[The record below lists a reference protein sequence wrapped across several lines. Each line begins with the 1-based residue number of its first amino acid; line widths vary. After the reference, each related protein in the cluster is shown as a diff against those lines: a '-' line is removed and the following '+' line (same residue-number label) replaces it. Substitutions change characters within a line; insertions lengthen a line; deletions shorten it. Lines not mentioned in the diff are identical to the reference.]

1 MKKNNNVSKFN
12 DFRQL
17 YPVFT
22 FEKYDIT
29 IDGDD
34 LKVIFSFNISD
45 KYYFTP
51 SICISNISRYGFI
64 NDESDGDDEL
74 MDSFV
79 FNVGMV
85 ELISYWK
92 LTCSPKIII
101 KPKKID
107 GDMIRWWKEL
117 YFNGLGEFFYL
128 NGINTDI
135 DTFVDI
141 ESIGTD
147 ELSYFNLDF
156 IDDDSYLVPIGGGK
170 DSVVTL
176 SLLRDAGCDV
186 MPFIINPRGATI
198 ECVKAA
204 GYSMDDVF
212 IVERKLDPLMLK
224 LNSEGFLNGHTPFS
238 ALLAFTSLLAA
249 AITGRPNVALSN
261 ESSANESTVKGANVN
276 HQYSKSY
283 KFELDFKEY
292 IGDYISPN
300 FNYFSFLRP
309 LSELKIA
316 SLFANYKEFYP
327 VFKSCNVGSK
337 DDVWCC
343 NCPKCLFVYIILSPF
358 ISTEELIKIFGEDM
372 FNKESMLPYLDELV
386 GKSDV
391 KPFECVGTVDE
402 VKAALFKTIERY
414 DGKPLP
420 LLLEYFKGSELYD
433 NSLSEIF
440 DKIMKTFDEN
450 NFLSYNEQD
459 ILK

>member
-12 DFRQL
+12 DFRLL

-29 IDGDD
+29 IDGDV
-34 LKVIFSFNISD
+34 LKMVFSFNISD

-51 SICISNISRYGFI
+51 SISIPNVSRYGFI
-64 NDESDGDDEL
+64 DGEGEL
-74 MDSFV
+74 MRNIV
-79 FNVGMV
+79 FHIGMV

-92 LTCSPKIII
+92 LTCSPKIIV
-101 KPKKID
+101 KPKKMNE
-107 GDMIRWWKEL
+107 DMIRWWKEL

-128 NGINTDI
+128 NEIDAKI
-135 DTFVDI
+135 DTFVEI
-141 ESIGTD
+141 ESDSIS
-147 ELSYFNLDF
+147 ELSHSVIDF
-156 IDDDSYLVPIGGGK
+156 ECNDSYLVPIGGGK

-176 SLLRDAGCDV
+176 SLLRDARCDV
-186 MPFIINPRGATI
+186 KPFIINPRGATI

-204 GYSMDDVF
+204 GYSMEEVLV
-212 IVERKLDPLMLK
+212 VERRLDPLMLK
-224 LNSEGFLNGHTPFS
+224 LNAEGFLNGHTPFS
-238 ALLAFTSLLAA
+238 ALLAFVSLLAA
-249 AITGRPNVALSN
+249 TITGRLNIALSN
-261 ESSANESTVKGANVN
+261 ESSANESTVKDTEVN

-283 KFELDFKEY
+283 KFESDFRGY
-292 IGDYISPN
+292 VDRYISSD

-316 SLFANYKEFYP
+316 SLFAKRKEFYP

-343 NCPKCLFVYIILSPF
+343 NCPKCLFVYTILSPF
-358 ISTEELIKIFGEDM
+358 IPTAELIKIFGEEM
-372 FNKESMLPYLDELV
+372 FNKESMLPYLDELM

-402 VKAALFKTIERY
+402 VRVALFKAIERY
-414 DGKPLP
+414 EGKPLP
-420 LLLEYFKGSELYD
+420 LLLDYFKNSELYN
-433 NSLSEIF
+433 NSLSEQF
-440 DKIMKTFDEN
+440 DKIMESFDEN
-450 NFLSYNEQD
+450 NFLSDNEQN

>member
-12 DFRQL
+12 DFRLL

-29 IDGDD
+29 IDGDV
-34 LKVIFSFNISD
+34 LKMVFSFNISD

-51 SICISNISRYGFI
+51 SISIPNVSRYGFI
-64 NDESDGDDEL
+64 DGEGEL
-74 MDSFV
+74 MRNIV
-79 FNVGMV
+79 FHIGMV

-92 LTCSPKIII
+92 LTCSPKIIV
-101 KPKKID
+101 KPKKMNE
-107 GDMIRWWKEL
+107 DMIRWWKEL

-128 NGINTDI
+128 NEIDAKI
-135 DTFVDI
+135 DTFVEI
-141 ESIGTD
+141 ESDSIS
-147 ELSYFNLDF
+147 ELSHSVIDF
-156 IDDDSYLVPIGGGK
+156 ECNDSYLVPIGGGK

-176 SLLRDAGCDV
+176 SLLRDAGYDV
-186 MPFIINPRGATI
+186 KPFIINPRGATI

-204 GYSMDDVF
+204 GYSMEEVLV
-212 IVERKLDPLMLK
+212 VERRLDPLMLK
-224 LNSEGFLNGHTPFS
+224 LNAEGFLNGHTPFS
-238 ALLAFTSLLAA
+238 ALLAFVSLLAA
-249 AITGRPNVALSN
+249 TITGRLNIALSN
-261 ESSANESTVKGANVN
+261 ESSANESTVKDTEVN

-283 KFELDFKEY
+283 KFESDFRGYVDK
-292 IGDYISPN
+292 YISSD

-316 SLFANYKEFYP
+316 SLFAKRKEFYP

-343 NCPKCLFVYIILSPF
+343 NCPKCLFVYTILSPF
-358 ISTEELIKIFGEDM
+358 IPTAELIKIFGEEM
-372 FNKESMLPYLDELV
+372 FNKESMLPYLDELM

-402 VKAALFKTIERY
+402 VRAALFKAIERY
-414 DGKPLP
+414 EDKPLP
-420 LLLEYFKGSELYD
+420 LLLNYFKNSELYN
-433 NSLSEIF
+433 NSLSEQF
-440 DKIMKTFDEN
+440 DKIMESFDEN
-450 NFLSYNEQD
+450 NFLSDNEQN